1 MKIILVLALV
11 CFEIIKSCTYNQN
24 IPDKVLPPQM
34 DILKWTK
41 PMKIAMKPLTWI
53 PIRILRIRKMLMRMI
68 RLYPLIL
75 LMWNGVSLN
84 GLKMTT

>member
-24 IPDKVLPPQM
+24 IPDNVLPPNGYFEV
-34 DILKWTK
+34 DKTDENRNETIDVDSNTNFEDKK
-41 PMKIAMKPLTWI
+41 NADANDEII
-53 PIRILRIRKMLMRMI
+53 SID
-68 RLYPLIL
+68 L

>member
-24 IPDKVLPPQM
+24 IPDKVLPPNGYFEV
-34 DILKWTK
+34 DKTDENRNE
-41 PMKIAMKPLTWI
+41 PLTWI
-53 PIRILRIRKMLMRMI
+53 PIRILRIRKMLMRMM